1 MLKILKNNKYRKI
14 IIIILALIVSISF
27 SLKLDIVNN
36 NDIKEIKDN
45 TNYFVKILLKFN
57 YSLDKDIFKS
67 LLLFFLTAMLLNKTI
82 LVENS
87 KQGKKIWKVLL
98 SLIFSFFMVFGYSY
112 YKINSWD
119 MIFKNTFQLF
129 KATIVFIGYY
139 ILFRAIINYIFD
151 ILIPKIQKTEVKES
165 TNKVYNFIFVKHS
178 FIMPLIIILICWL
191 PYIII
196 YYPGNLWQDPTNQ
209 LRQFFGVDLPESAAA
224 NSTNLI
230 DENMKITN
238 HHPVLH
244 TVILGMCAKIGIVLG
259 NANIGIFIYTL
270 LQFSLTAF
278 TFSYSI
284 NYMKKLNIPKWFR
297 IVFLSIFALVPII
310 PMLAIRI
317 AKDQV
322 FLCLIILYTI
332 KIYDLIRNSNKQ
344 RLKVSNCI
352 GIVILSLLICLFRNN
367 GIYTIILSL
376 PFIAVIDKMNRKKII
391 LSVVIIIVIYES
403 IMSILLPILKIPQTG
418 IRESLSVPFQQ
429 TARYVKE
436 HGNEVTENEKQVIDN
451 ILNYDTLAERYDPL
465 LSDPVK
471 GEFNKDATTQDLIE
485 YFKVWFAQFLK
496 HPTTYIQATMN
507 NVYGYFYPETNIRH
521 YFTYATNNYEGINQI
536 EGFNYKYI
544 EIFKGERSVIDL
556 ISKTIQKLPGVSWI
570 INIALNTWLIIILFI
585 YLIYSKNS
593 KYIIYLMPFI
603 SIILMCILSPVNAAF
618 RYASAYIFGMP
629 LTIAIF
635 VDIIK
640 NEKNK
645 ILLEKGKN
653 SNEI

>member
-36 NDIKEIKDN
+36 SDIKEIKDN

-151 ILIPKIQKTEVKES
+151 ILIAKIQKTEVKES

-196 YYPGNLWQDPTNQ
+196 YYPGNLFEDPGNQ
-209 LRQFFGVDLPESAAA
+209 LRQFFGVDLPEWSAA

-230 DENMKITN
+230 DENVKITN

-244 TVILGMCAKIGIVLG
+244 TVILGMCAKLGMMIGNVNL
-259 NANIGIFIYTL
+259 GIFLYTL
-270 LQFSLTAF
+270 IQIALMSC
-278 TFSYSI
+278 TFSYVIS
-284 NYMKKLNIPKWFR
+284 YMKKLNIPNWIKT
-297 IVFLSIFALVPII
+297 VSLLIFAVLPIVPI
-310 PMLAIRI
+310 MAIRI
-317 AKDQV
+317 SKDEM
-322 FLCLIILYTI
+322 FLCFVILYVI
-332 KIYDLIRNSNKQ
+332 KIYDLIKNSNDRK
-344 RLKVSNCI
+344 LKVRNCTYI
-352 GIVILSLLICLFRNN
+352 IILSLLICLFRNN
-367 GIYTIILSL
+367 GIYTILLSL
-376 PFIAVIDKMNRKKII
+376 PLVAIIDKLNRKSILISTII
-391 LSVVIIIVIYES
+391 LIVIYES

-451 ILNYDTLAERYDPL
+451 ILSYDTLAERYDPL

-471 GEFNKDATTQDLIE
+471 REFNKDATTQDLIE

-507 NVYGYFYPETNIRH
+507 NVYGYFYPQSNVKH
-521 YFTYATNNYEGINQI
+521 YFSYAVDNYEGINEI
-536 EGFNYKYI
+536 EDFNYSYLNT
-544 EIFKGERSVIDL
+544 FRGERHSCQV
-556 ISKTIQKLPGVSWI
+556 ISKIIQKVPGVSWI
-570 INIALNTWLIIILFI
+570 MNIAINVWCIIIIFVYLF
-585 YLIYSKNS
+585 YSK
-593 KYIIYLMPFI
+593 KYRYNIYLMPFI
-603 SIILMCILSPVNAAF
+603 SIILMCILSPVNAAY
-618 RYASAYIFGMP
+618 RYAITYIFGMP